1 MDTLKEEIRE
11 YLYKQSGVRRE
22 VLSEREIAE
31 RFSVKRNQ
39 ARELLLELV
48 GEGVVE
54 RRPRSGYRYVDYRAT
69 DAQSAI
75 MFRYMVELE
84 AAALAVHNAD
94 REDEVRLVLA
104 GDALRRAADA
114 EDLPDFFD
122 ADREFHTVLVRAS
135 HDNMLIRIYN
145 FLQATLFRK
154 ETVLHAS
161 FSGPY
166 LSTLKAHET
175 ILRAFLDRDGAK
187 LQSLLK
193 RHLGYQKLHPRL
205 EELSAPIPGC
215 SAAGTVPEGAA
226 KP

>member
-1 MDTLKEEIRE
+1 MDHLKEEIRE
-11 YLYKQSGVRRE
+11 YLYKESGIRRE

-54 RRPRSGYRYVDYRAT
+54 RHPRSGYRYVDYRAT
-69 DAQSAI
+69 DAPSAI

-84 AAALAVHNAD
+84 AAALAVTNAD

-114 EDLPDFFD
+114 ENLPDFFD

-154 ETVLHAS
+154 ETVLRAT
-161 FSGPY
+161 FSGQY
-166 LSTLKAHET
+166 LATLNAHEA

-187 LQSLLK
+187 LQALLK
-193 RHLGYQKLHPRL
+193 CHLGYRKIQSRL
-205 EELSAPIPGC
+205 EELAAPLAGNA
-215 SAAGTVPEGAA
+215 AAGTAPEGAA